1 LLRCTKGLEISC
13 FGWATNLNFGGLPN
27 FERFRNNAH
36 SGTKS
41 RRAAFVHKRSRNQAS
56 LRQRLKIWYFDRTE
70 TKETE
75 MTWTTPSL
83 IEICVGLEINGY
95 LPAEF

>member
-1 LLRCTKGLEISC
+1 VLRLGQE
-13 FGWATNLNFGGLPN
+13 LNFGGSPN
-27 FERFRNNAH
+27 FERFRNNARSRPE
-36 SGTKS
+36 SG
-41 RRAAFVHKRSRNQAS
+41 RAAFVHKRSRNEPP
-56 LRQRLKIWYFDRTE
+56 LRQRPKIWYFDRTE

-83 IEICVGLEINGY
+83 IESCVGLEINGY